1 LGSLKVHRE
10 VNYFMIKRVYES
22 AVLINAALEDEAIQN
37 IISRIKEII
46 SGNGGDLRDVEDWG
60 RKRLAYIV
68 KKSKIGYYIFFR
80 YDALPDL
87 IPKLERF
94 FQLDDNILRYLTI
107 KLTKEALE
115 QIELDKSKTPDE
127 IEEIEELVA
136 ASPEPEKIEEED
148 KEAENNL

>member
-1 LGSLKVHRE
+1 
-10 VNYFMIKRVYES
+10 MINRVYES

-46 SGNGGDLRDVEDWG
+46 SSNGGDLKDIEDWG

-68 KKSKIGYYIFFR
+68 KKSKIGYYVFFR
-80 YDALPDL
+80 FDALPDL

-94 FQLDDNILRYLTI
+94 YQLDDNILRYLTI

-115 QIELDKSKTPDE
+115 QIEIDKTKKPDE
-127 IEEIEELVA
+127 IDEIEDLVT
-136 ASPEPEKIEEED
+136 ASSEPEVEDIEEENN
-148 KEAENNL
+148 EAENNQ